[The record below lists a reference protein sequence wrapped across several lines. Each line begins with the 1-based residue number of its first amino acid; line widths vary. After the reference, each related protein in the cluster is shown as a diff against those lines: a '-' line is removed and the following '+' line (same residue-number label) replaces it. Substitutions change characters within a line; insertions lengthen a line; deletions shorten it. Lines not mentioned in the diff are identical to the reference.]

1 MLQFRRAGYAALIPI
16 ALSTAG
22 CGVDDR
28 GAAQALLDSAE
39 MESAYTIEARELN
52 ALPEPVRRFL
62 LRSNIVGKK
71 HLRAVR
77 ARGSGEIVLKGES
90 MPIEFEQYTTTA
102 GRSWF
107 VRGSMNAVMSMTGHD
122 SYRDGRGRMSIR
134 LNEMHF
140 QETVGPEMDRSAL
153 VTLLSELVSIPTAFA
168 RVEWAPVDD
177 RSARASITDAGVTV
191 SGICAFDDAGDL
203 VEFTSDDRY
212 QTQNDGTQEN
222 VRWSAPGLEIG
233 ELGGLRTWLRAGG
246 VWHEKTGPRRYVE
259 VRFRELDQDI
269 FETY

>member
-1 MLQFRRAGYAALIPI
+1 MFQFRHAEYAALILV

-28 GAAQALLDSAE
+28 GAAQALLDSAK
-39 MESAYTIEARELN
+39 MESAHTIEARELD
-52 ALPEPVRRFL
+52 ALPAPVRRNL
-62 LRSNIVGKK
+62 LRSNIVGKE
-71 HLRAVR
+71 HLRSVR
-77 ARGSGEIVLKGES
+77 TRGSGQIALKGKW

-107 VRGSMNAVMSMTGHD
+107 VRGSMNGVMSMTGHD

-177 RSARASITDAGVTV
+177 RSASASITDAGVTV
-191 SGICAFDDAGDL
+191 SGICTYDDEGDL
-203 VEFTSDDRY
+203 MEFTSDDRY
-212 QTQNDGTQEN
+212 QTQNDGTQKN

-233 ELGGLRTWLRAGG
+233 ELGGMRTWLRAGG
-246 VWHEKTGPRRYVE
+246 VWHEKTGPSQYVE
-259 VRFRELDQDI
+259 IRFRELEQDI